1 MLTDNDRHVFE
12 EEQLHFINH
21 ISKISSFEILKNIF
35 DSFSVPSAILTP
47 SRRTV
52 YANYSLW
59 HKLGF
64 NSLEQIMGMRPGE
77 AISCVYAME
86 NHLCGV
92 SRQCNY
98 CGALNAMKKV
108 QSEKVE
114 ASNEMHATIFKDGEE
129 VFLDFRVVVS
139 PVFMDDKLFMIL
151 KLIDI
156 SNEKRR
162 KALERIFFHDVLNK
176 VSQIKGMFEII
187 NKKGTS
193 NKSDEYMSLIS
204 GLIGDLSDE
213 IVSQRMLLSAE
224 NGELKVN
231 LEGIMLHDFI
241 ESAIHQCSFFNNV
254 QNAVFDFVPSGKAFM
269 VLSDKILLSRIIT
282 NLLKN
287 AMEAAFPNE
296 VIKISAQQLDS
307 KVKIEVCNKR
317 VIPEDNIRRIFH
329 RSFSTKGENRGLGTY
344 SIKLLTEK
352 YLKGKVSVVS
362 TEETGTIFTLEL
374 PIAK

>member
-1 MLTDNDRHVFE
+1 MLADHDRHLFE

-47 SRRTV
+47 SRRVV

-77 AISCVYAME
+77 AISCVYAIE
-86 NHLCGV
+86 NHVCGV

-98 CGALNAMKKV
+98 CGALNAIKKV

-114 ASNEMHATIFKDGEE
+114 ASSEMHATIFKNGEE
-129 VFLDFRVVVS
+129 IYFDFRVVVS
-139 PVFMDDKLFMIL
+139 PVFMDDKLYMIL

-176 VSQIKGMFEII
+176 VSQIKGMFEIV
-187 NKKGTS
+187 NKKWAS
-193 NKSDEYMSLIS
+193 NKPDEYLDMIS
-204 GLIGDLSDE
+204 GLIGDLSEE

-231 LEGIMLHDFI
+231 FEGIIIQGFI
-241 ESAIHQCSFFNNV
+241 ESAIRQCSFFNNV

-269 VLSDKILLSRIIT
+269 VFSDRTLLNRIIT

-287 AMEAAFPNE
+287 AMEAAYPNE
-296 VIKISAQQLDS
+296 VIKISVYQEDS
-307 KVKIEVCNKR
+307 KAKIEVCNKR
-317 VIPEDNIRRIFH
+317 LIPQDNIRRIFH

-344 SIKLLTEK
+344 SVKLLAEK